1 MPDATVRL
9 LTDDELP
16 AAAKL
21 VGRQMLG
28 SVTDEVADGWA
39 DLFRDQRN
47 IAHGAFAGKELV
59 GAAAWFPT
67 RLAFPGEPLDAAGVT
82 GVAVLSNHRRQGHLS
97 RMMDTELH
105 HAADAGCPVAVL
117 IAAEY
122 PIYGRFGYGFATQ
135 SCSIHLD
142 TGAARLRDEATG
154 TITLVDPPDLRPA
167 LQQMYDARWAR
178 TPGAIQRTDGFWDHE
193 AGLVGYPGRP
203 FEPGKQRGA
212 LWHDDAGRLQ
222 GVIVYTV
229 EEIFT
234 ANRPAGVAEVPDL
247 FGATPEAEHEL
258 WRHLLTVDWVRTA
271 KVGNRAVDDPISFWL
286 QDARVASFVDHSDN
300 LWLRV
305 LDVPRT
311 FAARRS
317 AVPGSAVIEVV
328 DPAGFA
334 AGRWLV
340 ELGPDG
346 GSAVATSDSAD
357 VTMSASA
364 LGATLLGGHTV
375 TRLAHGGLV
384 DEGRAGGIDRASA
397 LLQTTTAPWSPI
409 GF

>member
-1 MPDATVRL
+1 MGDHTVRL

-39 DLFRDQRN
+39 RLFRDQHN
-47 IAHGAFAGKELV
+47 VTHGAFVGKDLV
-59 GAAAWFPT
+59 GSAAWFPT
-67 RLAFPGEPLDAAGVT
+67 KLAFPGEPVAAAAVT
-82 GVAVLSNHRRQGHLS
+82 AVSVLSNHRRRGHL
-97 RMMDTELH
+97 RRLMDAELD
-105 HAADAGCPVAVL
+105 HAADAGCAVAVL
-117 IAAEY
+117 NAAEY

-135 SCSIHLD
+135 ACAIHLD
-142 TGAARLRDEATG
+142 TGAAHFRDEATG
-154 TITLVDPPDLRPA
+154 TITLVDPPELRPA
-167 LQQMYDARWAR
+167 LQQMYEARWAR
-178 TPGAIQRTDGFWDHE
+178 TPGAILRVDGFWDHE
-193 AGLVGYPGRP
+193 AGLIGYPGRP

-212 LWHDDAGRLQ
+212 LWHDDGGRLQ
-222 GVIVYTV
+222 GAIVYKV
-229 EEIFT
+229 EEVWT
-234 ANRPAGVAEVPDL
+234 ANRPAGVAEVEDL
-247 FGATPEAEHEL
+247 WGASPEAEREL

-271 KVGNRAVDDPISFWL
+271 KVSNRAVDDPLPFWL
-286 QDARVASFVDHSDN
+286 HDARVATFVDHSDS

-305 LDVPRT
+305 LDVPAA

-317 AVPGSAVIEVV
+317 ARDGSAVIEVV

-340 ELGPDG
+340 ELGPDT
-346 GSAVATSDSAD
+346 GSAVTTTEPAD
-357 VTMSASA
+357 LTVSAST

-375 TRLAHGGLV
+375 ARLAHAGLV
-384 DEGRAGGIDRASA
+384 EEGRPGGIARATT
-397 LLQTTTAPWSPI
+397 LLQTPTIPWSPV